1 MKSDGL
7 VGLCILLETS
17 HTARWLV
24 RSLKGRQLVSQGVG
38 KLGEEG
44 GGPISGEAQW
54 FVDPSS
60 KGDFSNLGRQFDS
73 DGRATEEEQLEKRY
87 EC

>member
-24 RSLKGRQLVSQGVG
+24 RSLKGRLTER
-38 KLGEEG
+38 GETRR